1 MPIYEFLCRDCNSEQ
16 ELLVRGAETPVC
28 ESCGGEKLMK
38 LLSVP
43 VAHAGG
49 ADASPAPGGRPAGG
63 CGGGCA
69 CHPH

>member
-1 MPIYEFLCRDCNSEQ
+1 MPLYEFLCRDCNREQ
-16 ELLVRGAETPVC
+16 EHLVRADETPVC
-28 ESCGGEKLMK
+28 ESCGSQRLTK

-43 VAHAGG
+43 IAHAVGQ
-49 ADASPAPGGRPAGG
+49 SPSPSQGRPSGP